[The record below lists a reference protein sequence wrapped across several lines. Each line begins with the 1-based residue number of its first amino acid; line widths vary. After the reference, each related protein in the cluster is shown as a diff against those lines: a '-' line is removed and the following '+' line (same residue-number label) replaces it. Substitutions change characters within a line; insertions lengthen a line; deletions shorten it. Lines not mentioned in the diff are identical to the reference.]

1 METSSEQSH
10 PKYKGDVARL
20 VSRVVQVPR
29 VCFSLYFHMYGER
42 MGSLRVNARFKNGSE
57 INQWS
62 IDGNQDNRWNKA
74 QISIETVEDFQVGFT
89 KGIKKKIIIRQMIS
103 NTVDFVRM

>member
-1 METSSEQSH
+1 M
-10 PKYKGDVARL
+10 
-20 VSRVVQVPR
+20 
-29 VCFSLYFHMYGER
+29 
-42 MGSLRVNARFKNGSE
+42 E